1 MTETFVID
9 LLRTEL
15 ETRQTSLSN
24 LEIVIS
30 ATRNKM
36 TTTTNKRDYVY
47 LKAELDKYETRRREL
62 RGEVSALRQ
71 AIKRLERSE

>member
-1 MTETFVID
+1 MTETFVTD

-47 LKAELDKYETRRREL
+47 FKAELDKYETKRREL